1 MYLPRSPT
9 YTILQKLAPEKPNSS
24 NFCFYFEVCGS
35 FVGSH
40 ASYHV
45 SLQNSS
51 TCQPSEV
58 SEAAAACHLTKVVKG
73 GDYVHRVGCVTLP
86 MEPSTDG
93 TLGCQISPLHCTAPD
108 VTGLY

>member
-1 MYLPRSPT
+1 MGVMLPIT
-9 YTILQKLAPEKPNSS
+9 
-24 NFCFYFEVCGS
+24 
-35 FVGSH
+35 
-40 ASYHV
+40 
-45 SLQNSS
+45 SLFRTLHG

-58 SEAAAACHLTKVVKG
+58 SEAVAACHLTKVVKG

-86 MEPSTDG
+86 MDPSTDG